1 MAPARRVAP
10 EKPPCGVAHRLLG
23 TTKRLSARLAWH
35 FFGRQRWGELLTD
48 KFFTMHKH
56 NALILL
62 ITAAALAACSR
73 GENAATEPE
82 ITSDA
87 VFPDDHFLQY
97 LNPQHSLAAGDYE
110 IVAGTNTAGAAG
122 SFTLRIERDD
132 GSVETRNGTWA
143 ASGGASASSPQNPR
157 FNLAMPLPGGAK
169 VSLTSTDAQP
179 MLFLVDDNGAVVG
192 SAAADGAIATLD
204 MPRSRTDAAEYTAA
218 YYAAV
223 DPLDQR
229 TTLTGFRTVNGFDD
243 GPDAH
248 IIFRDTKDLG
258 YGRDMYFKLGENGAF
273 ALFVRNFQVQ
283 AVPGEDY
290 GPLNLDA
297 AIAADTRFHIGTNAI
312 EFGPVDAD
320 ADGNFDD
327 TNGDEIIDIRDYF
340 PKFYTYEQYAP
351 FKRRERVDLDGRGD
365 KAMPIPCIVC
375 HGGRADP
382 LLPDG
387 SFPRLG
393 DTLSRMQGLDVESFE
408 FLDIPGRT
416 RADQEAA
423 FKLINSTVLSSYQP
437 YATPA
442 NGEWDGSRAIAQI
455 EAWYGGEG
463 LPSDTFVD
471 GYVPDAWRP
480 NPATG
485 SPPPGADEFYREVIA
500 ENCRTCHLLRG
511 LVHQDDIDFTTY
523 DKFASYSETLQRLV
537 FDHGKMPLALITFQN
552 LNDTD
557 GLLEQLAAFIPD
569 FNRLGPNQELLR
581 PGRPIAEAG
590 PSRVAPSPVQLMGV
604 GSRYFDSAQ
613 WAIIDTPA
621 GATASLSDAAAIN
634 PTLTTDR
641 DGDYTLQITVSGLS
655 NQTHSDTTTVTID
668 SGQAPPNN
676 LRFFDD
682 IQPLMESDC
691 VQCHSATPTQDVLP
705 PVFYTVPADGEN
717 RDVYAEVLA
726 RVNFA
731 DPGNS
736 PLLTKPLGEHHNG
749 GVRPGFDLTG
759 DRNRYDTFVNW
770 IMAGAPR

>member
-1 MAPARRVAP
+1 MTPTP
-10 EKPPCGVAHRLLG
+10 KKSRLLLCG
-23 TTKRLSARLAWH
+23 
-35 FFGRQRWGELLTD
+35 LL
-48 KFFTMHKH
+48 M
-56 NALILL
+56 AVLMSG
-62 ITAAALAACSR
+62 CSR
-73 GENAATEPE
+73 DDDAASTPA

-97 LNPQHSLAAGDYE
+97 LNPQHSLAAGDYN
-110 IVAGTNTAGAAG
+110 IVAGTATAGAFG
-122 SFTLRIERDD
+122 NFTVRVERDD
-132 GSVETRNGTWA
+132 GQIQTMRGAWG
-143 ASGGASASSPQNPR
+143 ASGGPSATAANNPR
-157 FNLAMPLPGGAK
+157 FDLAMPLPGGAK
-169 VSLTSTDAQP
+169 ITLSSPDAQP

-192 SAAADGAIATLD
+192 SATGNNSTATLD
-204 MPRSRTDAAEYTAA
+204 MPRSRTDEAAYTEA

-223 DPLDQR
+223 DPLGQR

-258 YGRDMYFKLGENGAF
+258 YGRDMYFKLGDNGAF

-297 AIAADTRFHIGTNAI
+297 AIAADTQYHIGTNAI
-312 EFGPVDAD
+312 EFGPVDTD
-320 ADGNFDD
+320 SDGNFDD
-327 TNGDEIIDIRDYF
+327 TNGDGIIDTRDYF
-340 PKFYTYEQYAP
+340 PKFYTYEQFPP
-351 FKRRERVDLDGRGD
+351 FNRRERVDLDGRGS

-408 FLDIPGRT
+408 FVDVPGRT

-437 YATPA
+437 YAEPE
-442 NGEWDGSRAIAQI
+442 NGEWDGSRAIAQL
-455 EAWYGGEG
+455 EAWYGGPG
-463 LPSDTFVD
+463 LPSDTFID
-471 GYVPDAWRP
+471 GYTPEDWLP
-480 NPATG
+480 NTATG

-523 DKFASYSETLQRLV
+523 DKFASYSSELQRLV

-557 GLLEQLAAFIPD
+557 GLLEQLTAFIPD

-590 PSRVAPSPVQLMGV
+590 PSRVAPSPVRIIGV
-604 GSRYFDSAQ
+604 GSRYFDSVQ
-613 WAIIDTPA
+613 WVITDAPA
-621 GATASLSDAAAIN
+621 GATASLDDASAIN
-634 PTLTTDR
+634 PVLHTDT
-641 DGDYTLQITVSGLS
+641 DGDYMLQLTVTGLNNQSHSDSTTVS
-655 NQTHSDTTTVTID
+655 ID
-668 SGQAPPNN
+668 SSQTPAGD
-676 LRFFDD
+676 LRFFED

-691 VQCHSATPTQDVLP
+691 VQCHSATPTQNVLP
-705 PVFYTVPADGEN
+705 PVFYTLPAAGEN
-717 RDVYAEVLA
+717 RDVYDEVLA
-726 RVNFA
+726 RVNFS

-749 GVRPGFDLTG
+749 GLRPGFDLTG
-759 DRNRYDTFVNW
+759 DRSRFDTFVNW
-770 IMAGAPR
+770 IMEGAPE

>member
-1 MAPARRVAP
+1 MRMQNILIPLIAAIV
-10 EKPPCGVAHRLLG
+10 
-23 TTKRLSARLAWH
+23 LA
-35 FFGRQRWGELLTD
+35 G
-48 KFFTMHKH
+48 
-56 NALILL
+56 
-62 ITAAALAACSR
+62 CSR
-73 GENAATEPE
+73 GDDAATQPA

-97 LNPQHSLAAGDYE
+97 LNPQHGLAAGDYD
-110 IVAGTNTAGAAG
+110 IVAGTVQPGGFGNF
-122 SFTLRIERDD
+122 SIRVERDD
-132 GSVETRNGTWA
+132 GRTQTLRGAWGS
-143 ASGGASASSPQNPR
+143 SGGASASSPANPR
-157 FNLAMPLPGGAK
+157 FELSMPLPGGAK
-169 VSLTSTDAQP
+169 ISLHSEEAQP
-179 MLFLVDDNGAVVG
+179 MLFLVDHNGAVVG
-192 SAAADGAIATLD
+192 SATGDGTTATLD
-204 MPRSRTDAAEYTAA
+204 MPRSRTDAAEYTNA

-223 DPLDQR
+223 DPLGER

-312 EFGPVDAD
+312 EFGPVDTD
-320 ADGNFDD
+320 SDGNFDD
-327 TNGDEIIDIRDYF
+327 TNGDNVIDSRDYF
-340 PKFYTYEQYAP
+340 PKFYTYEQFPP
-351 FKRRERVDLDGRGD
+351 FKRRERVNLDGRGD

-408 FLDIPGRT
+408 FVDVPGRT

-437 YATPA
+437 YATPR
-442 NGEWDGSRAIAQI
+442 NGEWDGRRAIAQL
-455 EAWYGGEG
+455 EAWYGGPG
-463 LPSDTFVD
+463 LPSDTFID
-471 GYVPDAWRP
+471 GYTPEAWQP
-480 NPATG
+480 NPTTG

-500 ENCRTCHLLRG
+500 DHCRTCHVLRG
-511 LVHQDDIDFTTY
+511 SVHQSDIDFTTY
-523 DKFASYSETLQRLV
+523 DKFASYSDTLQRLV

-552 LNDTD
+552 LSETN

-569 FNRLGPNQELLR
+569 FDRLGPNQELLR

-590 PSRVAPSPVQLMGV
+590 PSRVAPSPVEIIGV
-604 GSRYFDSAQ
+604 GSRYFDSVQ
-613 WAIIDTPA
+613 WAITDSPA
-621 GATASLSDAAAIN
+621 GATASLDDPNAIN
-634 PTLTTDR
+634 PVLSADR
-641 DGDYTLQITVSGLS
+641 DGRYTLQLTVTGLN
-655 NQTHSDTTTVTID
+655 NQTHSDSTTVTID
-668 SGQAPPNN
+668 SAETPAND

-682 IQPLMESDC
+682 IQPLMQADC
-691 VQCHSATPTQDVLP
+691 VQCHSATPTQNVLP
-705 PVFYTVPADGEN
+705 PVFYTLPADGEN
-717 RDVYAEVLA
+717 RDVYSEVLA
-726 RVNFA
+726 RVNFS

-736 PLLTKPLGEHHNG
+736 PLLTKPLGDHHNG
-749 GVRPGFDLTG
+749 GTRPGFDLTG
-759 DRNRYDTFVNW
+759 DRSRYDTFVNW
-770 IMAGAPR
+770 IMAGAPE